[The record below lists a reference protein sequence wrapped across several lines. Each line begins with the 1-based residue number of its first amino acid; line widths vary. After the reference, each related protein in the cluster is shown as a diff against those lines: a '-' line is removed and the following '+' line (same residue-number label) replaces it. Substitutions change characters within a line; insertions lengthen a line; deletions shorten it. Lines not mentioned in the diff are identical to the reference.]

1 MGAGQACRAVTSGEG
16 AVWTHVGEAHEGV
29 GDHGD
34 VVGGH
39 QRDVIRGTALTE

>member
-1 MGAGQACRAVTSGEG
+1 MGAGQACGAVASGKG
-16 AVWTHVGEAHEGV
+16 AVWTHVGEAHQRV

-39 QRDVIRGTALTE
+39 QRDVIWGAALA